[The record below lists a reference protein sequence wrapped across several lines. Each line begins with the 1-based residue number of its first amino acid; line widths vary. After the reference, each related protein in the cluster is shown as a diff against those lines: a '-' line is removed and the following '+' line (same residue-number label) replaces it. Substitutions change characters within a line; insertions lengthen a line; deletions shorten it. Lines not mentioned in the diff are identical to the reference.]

1 MSFTEVVNSKASY
14 YNAATA
20 TTAAV
25 TLGAAVAV
33 GDLIWCAVSYARAS
47 VGYVSNIATTG
58 ITTGTWTLRGQEGV
72 IPGVDQVLGLWAAVA
87 TSAGT
92 PTITATFVATR
103 TERSLYAG
111 AFTGNDAAGTADGG
125 VGEYDA
131 ATSNPSVTFATTVNG
146 DLLIGVSINSN
157 QASAVA
163 GSGFSTVTINGG
175 LYPIAFEW
183 KEQTTASGTTVV
195 DFTSVSGTPGF
206 VIIGAAF
213 EPAGGSSTRL
223 GRSAQ
228 LNTTQGRPVQLRPTG
243 INPFTFVR

>member
-1 MSFTEVVNSKASY
+1 MSWVEVSGSKASY

-25 TLGAAVAV
+25 TLGAAVAI
-33 GDLIWCAVSYARAS
+33 GDLIWCAVSYSRAT
-47 VGYVSNIATTG
+47 VGYVSGIATTG
-58 ITTGTWTLRGQEGV
+58 ITTGAWTLRGPEEV
-72 IPGVDQVLGLWAAVA
+72 LPGDDQVLGLWAAVA

-92 PTITATFVATR
+92 PTITVTFVGTR

-111 AFTGNDAAGTADGG
+111 AFTGNEAAGTADGG
-125 VGEYDA
+125 TGEYDA
-131 ATSNPSVTFATTVNG
+131 ATNHPSVTFATAVDG
-146 DLLIGVSINSN
+146 DLLIGVSINNN

-163 GSGFSTVTINGG
+163 GSGFSTVATNGG

-183 KEQTTASGTTVV
+183 KEQTTASGSTVV

-213 EPAGGSSTRL
+213 EPAGG
-223 GRSAQ
+223 A
-228 LNTTQGRPVQLRPTG
+228 PPPD
-243 INPFTFVR
+243 PFLTILFRAA